1 MLELVDSPPVSSA
14 DTLAGRVVAVTG
26 GARGIGAAI
35 ATEVVRRGARVAI
48 GDLDE
53 QSATATAA
61 LLGERAAGF
70 ALDVTDGASFEAFLD
85 AAEERLGPVDVL
97 VNNAGIM
104 WVGRFEQEP
113 EEVALRQFD
122 VNLHGVLRG
131 TKLAA
136 VRMRERGS
144 GQIVNVASSASKIAP
159 PGEATYTASKH
170 AVYGYSVAVREELRG
185 SGVEVSVV
193 MPVVVDTE
201 LAAGTSGGR
210 GKTLKPE
217 DVAAAV
223 ADAIEKPRFDVFVP
237 RSMSAFVRVLA
248 LLPERARVR
257 LARFTVPDQVK
268 ETDRAARR
276 DYEAA
281 AVERP
286 KSPDP

>member
-1 MLELVDSPPVSSA
+1 MSLA
-14 DTLAGRVVAVTG
+14 DALTGRVVAVTG

-53 QSATATAA
+53 ESSTATAA

-70 ALDVTDGASFEAFLD
+70 ALDVTDAASFAAFLD
-85 AAEERLGPVDVL
+85 AAEARLGPVDVL

-104 WVGRFEQEP
+104 WVGPFQDEP
-113 EEVALRQFD
+113 EDVALRQFD

-136 VRMRERGS
+136 ARMRERGR

-159 PGEATYTASKH
+159 PGEATYTATKH

-210 GKTLKPE
+210 GKTLRPE
-217 DVAAAV
+217 DVATAV

-268 ETDRAARR
+268 ETNQAARR
-276 DYEAA
+276 EYEAA
-281 AVERP
+281 TVERAGT
-286 KSPDP
+286 PDA

>member
-1 MLELVDSPPVSSA
+1 MSSA
-14 DTLAGRVVAVTG
+14 DSLSGRVVAVTG

-35 ATEVVRRGARVAI
+35 AAEVVRRGARVAI

-53 QSATATAA
+53 SSAAATAA
-61 LLGERAAGF
+61 GLGERAAGL
-70 ALDVTDGASFEAFLD
+70 ALDVTDAGSFAAFLD
-85 AAEERLGPVDVL
+85 AAEARLGPLDVL

-104 WVGRFEQEP
+104 WVGRFHDEP

-136 VRMRERGS
+136 TRMRERGR

-159 PGEATYTASKH
+159 PGEATYTATKH

-210 GKTLKPE
+210 GKTLRPE

-223 ADAIEKPRFDVFVP
+223 ADAIERPRFDVFVP
-237 RSMSAFVRVLA
+237 KSMGAFVRVLA

-257 LARFTVPDQVK
+257 LARFAVPDQVK
-268 ETDRAARR
+268 ETDQAARR
-276 DYEAA
+276 EYEAA
-281 AVERP
+281 AVEPTGAPSGPR
-286 KSPDP
+286 SDT

>member
-1 MLELVDSPPVSSA
+1 MSPA

-53 QSATATAA
+53 QSSTATAA

-70 ALDVTDGASFEAFLD
+70 ALDVTDAASFAAFLD
-85 AAEERLGPVDVL
+85 AAEARLGPVDVL

-104 WVGRFEQEP
+104 WVGRFQEEP
-113 EEVALRQFD
+113 EDVALRQFD

-136 VRMRERGS
+136 ARMRERGR

-159 PGEATYTASKH
+159 PGEATYTATKH

-185 SGVEVSVV
+185 QRRGGERG
-193 MPVVVDTE
+193 D
-201 LAAGTSGGR
+201 AGGGGHRAGR
-210 GKTLKPE
+210 GHQRRPRQDPAARRTWP
-217 DVAAAV
+217 AAV
-223 ADAIEKPRFDVFVP
+223 ADAIERPHFDVFVP
-237 RSMSAFVRVLA
+237 
-248 LLPERARVR
+248 
-257 LARFTVPDQVK
+257 QV
-268 ETDRAARR
+268 A
-276 DYEAA
+276 
-281 AVERP
+281 
-286 KSPDP
+286 